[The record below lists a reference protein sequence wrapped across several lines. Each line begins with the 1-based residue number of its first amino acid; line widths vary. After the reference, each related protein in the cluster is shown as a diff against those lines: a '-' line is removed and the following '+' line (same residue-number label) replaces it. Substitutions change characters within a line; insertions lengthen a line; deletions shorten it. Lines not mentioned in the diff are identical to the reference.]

1 MNVIWKGIDSDYHSF
16 YPYSTI
22 LFISIIP
29 FHSSYSIISQ
39 SIYSSYHSTIHSR
52 DSNQFLSFHITIN
65 QISILII
72 SHHSYDNSDPQICHS
87 TLAHFIHFNQH
98 SLSFISHYST
108 IFYYHLFIPIQYY

>member
-1 MNVIWKGIDSDYHSF
+1 MNMRWKWIDSDYHSF

-22 LFISIIP
+22 LFIFIIT
-29 FHSSYSIISQ
+29 FHSSYLISHNQ
-39 SIYSSYHSTIHSR
+39 SIHLIIQVIHSR

-65 QISILII
+65 QTSILIL
-72 SHHSYDNSDPQICHS
+72 HHSYDNSDPQLRHS
-87 TLAHFIHFNQH
+87 TLAHFIHFNPH